1 MLSAEGLRHTY
12 GRVVA
17 LDGVSFTLA
26 PGQTLAIFGPNGA
39 GKTTLLK
46 VLAGLIRPQQGRA
59 SVAGGRRAVGWIGHQ
74 SALYGH
80 LSVMENLLFWA
91 ALYGVPS
98 AERGAR
104 ATALLERLGLSDRA
118 GQPVWSLSRGLAQRA
133 AVAKALVHDPRVLL
147 LDEPFTGLDLA
158 AAAELRNLLGELR
171 GAGRDPTAVATIDL
185 APSILWVTFTF
196 AAMLA
201 LNRAFQ
207 LELENGALEGLL
219 VSPVS
224 RRSLYLGK
232 LLANLGFVG
241 VVEAVG
247 LPLFVLFFDV
257 PVGPVLLPLIGVIAL
272 ATVGFVSVGTLF
284 SAMVVRTRFAEL
296 MLPVLLLP
304 FLLLPLTY
312 AVQATARLLAGRPLS
327 EVSGWLKLLAAYDL
341 VFVAVAL
348 LLFPH
353 TMDE

>member
-1 MLSAEGLRHTY
+1 MHSAEGLRHAY

-17 LDGVSFTLA
+17 LDGVSLTLG

-46 VLAGLIRPQQGRA
+46 VLAGLIRPQQGWAR
-59 SVAGGRRAVGWIGHQ
+59 VAGGRRAIGWIGHQ
-74 SALYGH
+74 SHLYGH
-80 LSVMENLLFWA
+80 LSVFENLLFWA
-91 ALYGVPS
+91 ALYGVTS
-98 AERGAR
+98 AQRGVR
-104 ATALLERLGLSDRA
+104 ATAILERLGLSDRA

-133 AVAKALVHDPRVLL
+133 AIAKALVHDPHVLL

-158 AAAELRNLLGELR
+158 AAAQLRTLLGELPCR
-171 GAGRDPTAVATIDL
+171 ALGSAVVTSGVVREGGAGVAPVVVRFCH
-185 APSILWVTFTF
+185 APVCP
-196 AAMLA
+196 
-201 LNRAFQ
+201 
-207 LELENGALEGLL
+207 GLL
-219 VSPVS
+219 P
-224 RRSLYLGK
+224 RG
-232 LLANLGFVG
+232 GG
-241 VVEAVG
+241 
-247 LPLFVLFFDV
+247 
-257 PVGPVLLPLIGVIAL
+257 IAL
-272 ATVGFVSVGTLF
+272 ASVGFVSVGTLF